1 MTELSDDALHLYKV
15 LRAMVKDN
23 KDRYCAEVLEATTFL
38 FDKYG
43 KDADIRAK
51 KQLEEELSAH
61 ATPPEG

>member
-23 KDRYCAEVLEATTFL
+23 KDRYCAEILEATAFL

-43 KDADIRAK
+43 KDADIRAR
-51 KQLEEELSAH
+51 KQLEEGL
-61 ATPPEG
+61 